1 MILMV
6 KNYYSENTEELFAYF
21 STNRDG
27 LSSKEAAK
35 RLEKYGQNVL
45 PKKKKASIIKIFLSE
60 FCDPL
65 VLMLLVA
72 IIASII
78 AGEIVDAI
86 VILGII
92 LVDAIM
98 GTVQE
103 NKANRTAESLANLV
117 RVNINVM
124 RDGRALPLDA
134 ELLVPGDIVLL
145 ESGDK
150 IPADIRL
157 IEVHNFTVDESILTG
172 EECASRKNQ
181 QCN

>member
-1 MILMV
+1 MI

-92 LVDAIM
+92 LVDAI
-98 GTVQE
+98 GIGIKQDCRFVFVKFFPIIYFWFNSVCNFSHCFNTF
-103 NKANRTAESLANLV
+103 NRVFTHCAFSWKHKCTCS
-117 RVNINVM
+117 IIDSICNVWCFC
-124 RDGRALPLDA
+124 
-134 ELLVPGDIVLL
+134 
-145 ESGDK
+145 S
-150 IPADIRL
+150 
-157 IEVHNFTVDESILTG
+157 
-172 EECASRKNQ
+172 CW
-181 QCN
+181 